1 MEKTL
6 NKLEE
11 TWKDIVFEFSKHKDT
26 DVMLIKLSEENFEM
40 LEEN

>member
-11 TWKDIVFEFSKHKDT
+11 TWKDICFEFTAHKST
-26 DVMLIKLSEENFEM
+26 DLKMMKLNEDDFDM

>member
-6 NKLEE
+6 LKLED
-11 TWKDIVFEFSKHKDT
+11 TWKDVTFEFTALKNT
-26 DVMLIKLSEENFEM
+26 DIKLIKLSEENFEM

>member
-6 NKLEE
+6 VKLEE
-11 TWKDIVFEFSKHKDT
+11 TWKDIVFEFNKHKDT
-26 DVMLIKLSEENFEM
+26 DVMLIRLSEENFEM

>member
-6 NKLEE
+6 QKLED
-11 TWKDIVFEFSKHKDT
+11 TWKDIIFEFNKHKDT
-26 DVMLIKLSEENFEM
+26 DIMLIKLSEENFEM

>member
-6 NKLEE
+6 AKLED
-11 TWKDIVFEFSKHKDT
+11 TWKDIEFEFNEHKGSG
-26 DVMLIKLSEENFEM
+26 VFLIKLSEENFEM

>member
-6 NKLEE
+6 LKLEDI
-11 TWKDIVFEFSKHKDT
+11 WKDIIFEFNPHKDS
-26 DVMLIKLSEENFEM
+26 DIKLIKLSEENFEM

>member
-6 NKLEE
+6 VKLEE
-11 TWKDIVFEFSKHKDT
+11 IWKDVTFEFSQHKNT
-26 DVMLIKLSEENFEM
+26 DLKLIKLSEENFEM

>member
-6 NKLEE
+6 IKLEE
-11 TWKDIVFEFSKHKDT
+11 TWKDIVFEFNAHKDS
-26 DVMLIKLSEENFEM
+26 DIKLIRLSEENFEM